1 LPLLARDFRACR
13 KKEVMNTLMLLAV
26 LLAQA
31 APGTKESGW
40 KNVTAGVGG
49 ETWGYA
55 GVTLMS
61 AVPDRD
67 EIIAG
72 VSESGL

>member
-1 LPLLARDFRACR
+1 
-13 KKEVMNTLMLLAV
+13 MLLFLAA

-31 APGTKESGW
+31 TPAAKEPGW

-55 GVTLMS
+55 GVTVMS

-67 EIIAG
+67 EVIAG